1 MEAQKMTF
9 EQALHRLEEIVSL
22 LERGDAPLDQSLE
35 LYEEGAALVR
45 RCNTALEQA
54 ERRVTIL
61 LKNSE
66 GVVAEQVFD
75 AGALDEA

>member
-1 MEAQKMTF
+1 MEEKKMTF
-9 EQALHRLEEIVSL
+9 EQALARLEEIVAL
-22 LERGDAPLDQSLE
+22 LEKGDAPLDQSLE

-61 LKNSE
+61 MKDQE
-66 GVVAEQVFD
+66 GTVTEQVFD

>member
-1 MEAQKMTF
+1 M
-9 EQALHRLEEIVSL
+9 
-22 LERGDAPLDQSLE
+22 
-35 LYEEGAALVR
+35 R

-61 LKNSE
+61 MKDQE
-66 GVVAEQVFD
+66 GAVTEQVFD

>member
-1 MEAQKMTF
+1 MEEKKMTF
-9 EQALHRLEEIVSL
+9 EQALARLEEIVAL
-22 LERGDAPLDQSLE
+22 LEKGDAPLDQSLE

-45 RCNTALEQA
+45 RCNSALEQA

-61 LKNSE
+61 MKDQE
-66 GVVAEQVFD
+66 GTVTEQMFD

>member
-1 MEAQKMTF
+1 MEEKKITF
-9 EQALHRLEEIVSL
+9 EQALGRLEEIVAL
-22 LERGDAPLDQSLE
+22 LEKGDAPLDQSLE

-61 LKNSE
+61 MKDQE
-66 GVVAEQVFD
+66 GAVTEQVFD

>member
-1 MEAQKMTF
+1 MEEKKMTF
-9 EQALHRLEEIVSL
+9 EQALARLEEIVAL
-22 LERGDAPLDQSLE
+22 LEKGDAPLDQSLE

-61 LKNSE
+61 MKNQE
-66 GVVAEQVFD
+66 GTVTEQVFD

>member
-1 MEAQKMTF
+1 MEEKKMTF
-9 EQALHRLEEIVSL
+9 EQALGRLEEIVAL
-22 LERGDAPLDQSLE
+22 LEKGDAPLDQSLE

-61 LKNSE
+61 MKDQE
-66 GVVAEQVFD
+66 GTVTEQVFD

>member
-1 MEAQKMTF
+1 MEEKKMTF
-9 EQALHRLEEIVSL
+9 EQALARLEEIVAL
-22 LERGDAPLDQSLE
+22 LEKGDAPLDQSLE

-45 RCNTALEQA
+45 RCNSALEQA

-61 LKNSE
+61 MKDQE
-66 GVVAEQVFD
+66 GTVTEQVFD

>member
-1 MEAQKMTF
+1 MEEKKMTF
-9 EQALHRLEEIVSL
+9 EQALARLEEIVAL
-22 LERGDAPLDQSLE
+22 LEKGDAPLDQSLE

-61 LKNSE
+61 MKDQE
-66 GVVAEQVFD
+66 GTVTEQMFD

>member
-1 MEAQKMTF
+1 MEEKKMTF
-9 EQALHRLEEIVSL
+9 EQALARLEEIVAL
-22 LERGDAPLDQSLE
+22 LEKGDAPLDQSLE
-35 LYEEGAALVR
+35 LYEEGAALVS

-61 LKNSE
+61 MKDQE
-66 GVVAEQVFD
+66 GTVTEQVFD

>member
-1 MEAQKMTF
+1 MEEKKITF
-9 EQALHRLEEIVSL
+9 EEACARLEEIVAL
-22 LERGDAPLDQSLE
+22 LEKGDAPLDQSLE

-61 LKNSE
+61 MKNQE
-66 GVVAEQVFD
+66 GTVTEQVFD
-75 AGALDEA
+75 TEALDDA

>member
-1 MEAQKMTF
+1 MEEKKMTF
-9 EQALHRLEEIVSL
+9 EQALARLGEIVAL
-22 LERGDAPLDQSLE
+22 LEKGDAPLDQSLE

-61 LKNSE
+61 MKDQE
-66 GVVAEQVFD
+66 GTVTEQVFD

>member
-1 MEAQKMTF
+1 MEEKKMTF
-9 EQALHRLEEIVSL
+9 EQALARLEDIVAL
-22 LERGDAPLDQSLE
+22 LEKGDAPLDQSLE

-61 LKNSE
+61 MKDQE
-66 GVVAEQVFD
+66 GTVTEQVFD

>member
-1 MEAQKMTF
+1 MEEKKITF
-9 EQALHRLEEIVSL
+9 EQALGRLEEIVAL
-22 LERGDAPLDQSLE
+22 LEKGDAPLDQSLE

-61 LKNSE
+61 MKDQE
-66 GVVAEQVFD
+66 GTVTEQVFD

>member
-61 LKNSE
+61 MKNNE
-66 GVVAEQVFD
+66 GVVTEQVFD
-75 AGALDEA
+75 AGTLDEA

>member
-1 MEAQKMTF
+1 MEEKKITF
-9 EQALHRLEEIVSL
+9 EEALARLEEIVAL
-22 LERGDAPLDQSLE
+22 LEKGDAPLDQSLE

-61 LKNSE
+61 MKNQE
-66 GVVAEQVFD
+66 GTVTEQVFD
-75 AGALDEA
+75 TEALDDA

>member
-1 MEAQKMTF
+1 MEEKKMTF
-9 EQALHRLEEIVSL
+9 EQALARLEEIVAL
-22 LERGDAPLDQSLE
+22 LEKGDAPLDQSLE

-61 LKNSE
+61 MKDQE
-66 GVVAEQVFD
+66 GTVTEQVFD
-75 AGALDEA
+75 AGALDEE

>member
-1 MEAQKMTF
+1 MAEQKMTF
-9 EQALHRLEEIVSL
+9 EQALARLEEIVAL
-22 LERGDAPLDQSLE
+22 LEKGDAPLDQSLA
-35 LYEEGAALVR
+35 LYEEGAGLVR

-61 LKNSE
+61 MKDGE
-66 GVVAEQVFD
+66 GVVKEQVFD

>member
-1 MEAQKMTF
+1 MEEKKMTF
-9 EQALHRLEEIVSL
+9 EQALGRLEEIVTL
-22 LERGDAPLDQSLE
+22 LEKGDAPLDQSLE

-54 ERRVTIL
+54 ERRVTVL
-61 LKNSE
+61 MKDQE
-66 GVVAEQVFD
+66 GTVTEQVFD